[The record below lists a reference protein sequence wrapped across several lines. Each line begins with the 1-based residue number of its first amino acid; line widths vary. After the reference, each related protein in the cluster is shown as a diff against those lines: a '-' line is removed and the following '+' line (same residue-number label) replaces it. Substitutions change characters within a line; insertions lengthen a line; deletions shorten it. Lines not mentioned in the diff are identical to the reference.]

1 MKTTNTSYMGKT
13 KKWFYENHYN
23 LIQHK
28 NYWCATKETEI
39 HLDTSLINLYNFLS
53 KKLNKIVAFSFL

>member
-28 NYWCATKETEI
+28 DYWCAVKETEL
-39 HLDTSLINLYNFLS
+39 HLDTSLTNLYNFLS
-53 KKLNKIVAFSFL
+53 QKK